1 MSAEN
6 DDLDAYKRVKQEDVT
21 PSEKRRLEG
30 QHRRIRL
37 EEAQDS
43 SSDSK
48 STDQEETITHEDNKS
63 SDQDKDKVAALE
75 DDAYTDVEKE
85 SAGIENV

>member
-6 DDLDAYKRVKQEDVT
+6 DDLSAYKRVKQEDVT
-21 PSEKRRLEG
+21 PSDKRRLEG

-43 SSDSK
+43 SSDSN
-48 STDQEETITHEDNKS
+48 STDREETITHEDNKS
-63 SDQDKDKVAALE
+63 SDQD
-75 DDAYTDVEKE
+75 
-85 SAGIENV
+85 